1 MFLWESGFLNASF
14 DFFFWVPGKGGG
26 VIGRLFSFAFCWPL
40 GVFLRIQQVARV
52 HPLHL
57 LVYFLTF
64 KYGVCVC
71 IYVCIYVGYLKK
83 YNLSSNRTL

>member
-14 DFFFWVPGKGGG
+14 DFFFLVPGGGVG
-26 VIGRLFSFAFCWPL
+26 VVIGRLFSFAFCWPL
-40 GVFLRIQQVARV
+40 GVFLRIVFLRIQQVARV

-83 YNLSSNRTL
+83 I